1 MRFQNSQREKKMK
14 PSRQPEYPNIL
25 RYLNPSFIALI
36 LTLSI
41 ILFMLKMAMT
51 CGGEKLGWGQA
62 VM

>member
-1 MRFQNSQREKKMK
+1 MK